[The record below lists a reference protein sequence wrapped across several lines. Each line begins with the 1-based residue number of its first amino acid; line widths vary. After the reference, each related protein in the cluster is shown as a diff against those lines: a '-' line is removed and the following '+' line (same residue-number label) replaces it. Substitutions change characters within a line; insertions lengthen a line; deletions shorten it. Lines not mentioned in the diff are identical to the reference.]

1 MILKWENSLIRVAIS
16 VEPFFSVT
24 EFTDRKSGMNLF
36 TTGTP
41 FLTAD
46 RKQCSAFRFL
56 SSVRRSDTEYELVWK
71 IDDITLTRH
80 LFFYRNAPA
89 IRWYDTMVT
98 ESDKSAMYYSDL
110 ADIHFRSPCTGARV
124 IHFFSCSDQS
134 NRRLIDKEAR
144 TGKNV
149 GAYFLANG
157 LCFYKEG
164 PMPDCQPIKGEYD
177 FFFDPAQSRL
187 EMLGLGFDNLRKGEI
202 RRANGVV
209 IGLTGDFGMQRYR
222 LERYAAYPQS
232 AASEVLSNSWPDLQ
246 FGVNEEVIMKEIH
259 AAAEAGINC
268 VFIDDGWFST
278 FMGEIDET
286 KFPNRFHTL
295 AETAKRCGVELG
307 LWCNP
312 LGLDIRHPRM
322 ALWDGAE
329 CHDTMLEPNPWN
341 WLARTDDYQQTELQ
355 GGAGSERSYSPIDL
369 MDDDAFQFMK
379 NKLSGFY
386 REYGIRHF
394 KFDLYQLTAF
404 NTLRGD
410 ANLHYE
416 KYRELLE
423 ALQREIPELVIS
435 MDVTRRNRPN
445 FDFAL
450 DFGRLFLENRGRS
463 LKDHRYYHPYM
474 ALGNLWYTLKYAP
487 AKQLEIEMMPQI
499 DDYPL
504 EYILGTT
511 IFATPL
517 YWGVIENTPPEK
529 RKQMKC
535 FFAEMAPYRKIFSGY
550 LTTAA
555 GEMPMKGTWSAII
568 SVAPD
573 SSEGFIA
580 VYRNGAET
588 SEHKFEL
595 PFGSRIETVR
605 GSTEVH
611 LENGMLNVRLPELYS
626 FALYRFQS

>member
-1 MILKWENSLIRVAIS
+1 MNLKWENSFIRVSIS
-16 VEPFFSVT
+16 LEPFFAVT
-24 EFTDRKSGMNLF
+24 EFVDRKTGTNLF
-36 TTGTP
+36 TTETP

-46 RKQCSAFRFL
+46 RKPCSAFRFL
-56 SSVRRSDTEYELVWK
+56 SSVQRSETEYTLVWK
-71 IDDITLTRH
+71 LDDITLTRH

-89 IRWYDTMVT
+89 IRWYDTMTT
-98 ESDKSAMYYSDL
+98 ESDKAAMYYSDL
-110 ADIHFRSPCTGARV
+110 ADIRFHSPCTDARV

-134 NRRLIDKEAR
+134 NRRLIDKPAHP
-144 TGKNV
+144 GKNI
-149 GAYFLANG
+149 GAYFLTNG

-177 FFFDPAQSRL
+177 FLFDPAQTRL
-187 EMLGLGFDNLRKGEI
+187 EILGLGFDNLRKGET

-222 LERYAAYPQS
+222 LERYADYPFS
-232 AASEVLSNSWPDLQ
+232 AATEVLSNSWPDLQ
-246 FGVNEEVIMKEIH
+246 FGVSEDVIMKELLT
-259 AAAEAGINC
+259 AAQSGINV

-278 FMGEIDET
+278 FMGEIDQT
-286 KFPNRFHTL
+286 KFPNQFHQL
-295 AETAKRCGVELG
+295 AETARHYGIELG

-322 ALWDGAE
+322 ELWDGAE
-329 CHDTMLEPNPWN
+329 CRDTMLEANPWN
-341 WLARTDDYQQTELQ
+341 WLARTDDFQQTELQ
-355 GGAGSERSYSPIDL
+355 GGAGSERSYSPVDL
-369 MDDDAFQFMK
+369 MTPEAFQFMK
-379 NKLSGFY
+379 NKLVGIY

-423 ALQREIPELVIS
+423 TLQKEIPELVIS

-450 DFGRLFLENRGRS
+450 DFGRLFLENRGRT

-474 ALGNLWYTLKYAP
+474 ALGNLWYTLKFAP

-511 IFATPL
+511 IFGTPL
-517 YWGVIENTPPEK
+517 YWGVIANTSPEK
-529 RKQMKC
+529 REQMKR
-535 FFAEMAPYRKIFSGY
+535 FFSEMAPYRKTFAGY

-555 GEMPMKGTWSAII
+555 GDMPMNGSWSAIL

-580 VYRNGAET
+580 VYRNGAEAP
-588 SEHKFEL
+588 EHEFEL
-595 PFGSRIETVR
+595 PFGTRIETIR
-605 GSTEVH
+605 GSAEIH
-611 LENGMLNVRLPELYS
+611 LEQGMLKVRLPELYS
-626 FALYRFQS
+626 FALYHFKS

>member
-1 MILKWENSLIRVAIS
+1 MTLKWENALIRVTIEL
-16 VEPFFSVT
+16 EPFFSIT
-24 EFTDRKSGMNLF
+24 EFIDRKTGSNLF
-36 TTGTP
+36 TTALP

-46 RKQCSAFRFL
+46 RKQCSDFRFL
-56 SSVRRSDTEYELVWK
+56 TTRQNSETEYELVWK
-71 IDDITLTRH
+71 LEDITLTRH

-89 IRWYDTMVT
+89 IRWYDTMET
-98 ESDKSAMYYSDL
+98 EHDKSAMYYSDL
-110 ADIHFRSPCTGARV
+110 ADIRFAAPCTEAKV
-124 IHFFSCSDQS
+124 INFFSCSDQS
-134 NRRLIDKEAR
+134 NRRLIEKKAQP
-144 TGKNV
+144 GKNI

-177 FFFDPAQSRL
+177 FLFDPSQKRL
-187 EMLGLGFDNLRKGEI
+187 EMLGLGFDNLHKGET

-222 LERYAAYPQS
+222 LERYATYPQS
-232 AASEVLSNSWPDLQ
+232 AATEVLSNSWPDLQ
-246 FGVNEEVIMKEIH
+246 FGVNEEVIRKELY
-259 AAAEAGINC
+259 AAAESGINC

-286 KFPNRFHTL
+286 KFPNKFHQL
-295 AETAKRCGVELG
+295 AEIAGQYGIELG

-341 WLARTDDYQQTELQ
+341 WLARTDDFHQTELQ
-355 GGAGSERSYSPIDL
+355 GGAGSERSYSPIEL
-369 MDDDAFQFMK
+369 MDQEAFQFMK
-379 NKLSGFY
+379 NKLAGFY

-404 NTLRGD
+404 NTLKGD

-423 ALQREIPELVIS
+423 ELQKEIPELVIS

-474 ALGNLWYTLKYAP
+474 ALGNLWYTLQYAP

-499 DDYPL
+499 SDYPL

-517 YWGVIENTPPEK
+517 YWGVIENTPPDR
-529 RKQMKC
+529 RKQMKR
-535 FFAEMAPYRKIFSGY
+535 FFEEMVPFRKTFASY
-550 LTTAA
+550 LTSAA
-555 GEMPMKGTWSAII
+555 GDMPMKGTWSAIL
-568 SVAPD
+568 SVSPD
-573 SSEGFIA
+573 CTDGFIA
-580 VYRNGAET
+580 VYRNGAE
-588 SEHKFEL
+588 SEDHQFEL
-595 PFGSRIETVR
+595 PFGTQIETIR
-605 GSTEVH
+605 GTGKGT
-611 LENGMLNVRLPELYS
+611 LDNRMLNVRLPELYS
-626 FALYRFQS
+626 FALYRFKA

>member
-1 MILKWENSLIRVAIS
+1 MDLKWENSFIRVEIAL
-16 VEPFFSVT
+16 EPFFSVT
-24 EFTDRKSGMNLF
+24 EFSDKKNGKNLF
-36 TTGTP
+36 ATGTP
-41 FLTAD
+41 FITAD

-56 SSVRRSDTEYELVWK
+56 SSEQLSGTEYKLTWK
-71 IDDITLTRH
+71 LADITLTRH
-80 LFFYRNAPA
+80 LFFYRNSPA
-89 IRWYDTMVT
+89 IRWYDTLAT

-110 ADIHFRSPCTGARV
+110 ADIRFATPCPQAQV
-124 IHFFSCSDQS
+124 INFFSCSDQS
-134 NRRLIDKEAR
+134 NRRLIEKEAR
-144 TGKNV
+144 TGKNT
-149 GAYFLANG
+149 GAFFLANG

-177 FFFDPAQSRL
+177 FLFDPEQAHL
-187 EMLGLGFDNLRKGEI
+187 EILGLGFDNLRKGET

-209 IGLTGDFGMQRYR
+209 IGLTRDYGMQRYR
-222 LERYAAYPQS
+222 LERYARYPES
-232 AASEVLSNSWPDLQ
+232 AATEVLSNSWPDLT
-246 FGVNEEVIMKEIH
+246 FGVDEEAISKELH
-259 AAAEAGINC
+259 AAAQSGVNC

-286 KFPNRFHTL
+286 KFPNKFHKL
-295 AETAKRCGVELG
+295 AETAKGYGIEIG

-312 LGLDIRHPRM
+312 LGLDIRDPRM
-322 ALWDGAE
+322 AMWDGAE
-329 CHDTMLEPNPWN
+329 CHDSMLEPNPWN
-341 WLARTDDYQQTELQ
+341 WLARTDDFQQTEMH

-369 MDDDAFQFMK
+369 MDSGAFLFMK
-379 NKLSGFY
+379 NKLVGFH
-386 REYGIRHF
+386 RDYGIRHF

-404 NTLRGD
+404 NTIRGD

-423 ALQREIPELVIS
+423 ALQKEIPELVIS

-463 LKDHRYYHPYM
+463 LHDHRYYHPYM
-474 ALGNLWYTLKYAP
+474 ALGNLWYTLKFAP

-499 DDYPL
+499 DDYSL
-504 EYILGTT
+504 EYILGST
-511 IFATPL
+511 IFGTPL

-529 RKQMKC
+529 RTRMKQ
-535 FFAEMAPYRKIFSGY
+535 FFADMAPYRKKFAAY

-555 GEMPMKGTWSAII
+555 GDMPMNGTWSAIL

-573 SSEGFIA
+573 YHEGFIA

-588 SEHKFEL
+588 AEHEFEL
-595 PFGSRIETVR
+595 PFGTEIQVIR
-605 GSTEVH
+605 GSGDAK
-611 LENGMLNVRLPELYS
+611 LENGRLNVNLPEKYS
-626 FALYRFQS
+626 FALYRFN

>member
-1 MILKWENSLIRVAIS
+1 MNLKWENSFIRVSIALD
-16 VEPFFSVT
+16 PFFAVT
-24 EFTDRKSGMNLF
+24 EFIDRKTGTNLF

-46 RKQCSAFRFL
+46 RKPCAAFRFL
-56 SSVRRSDTEYELVWK
+56 SSVQRSETEYELVWK
-71 IDDITLTRH
+71 LEDITLTRH

-89 IRWYDTMVT
+89 IRWYDTMKT
-98 ESDKSAMYYSDL
+98 GSDKSAMYYSDL
-110 ADIHFRSPCTGARV
+110 ADIRFSAPCREGRV
-124 IHFFSCSDQS
+124 VHFFSCSDQS
-134 NRRLIDKEAR
+134 NRRLIDRQAKP
-144 TGKNV
+144 GKNV

-177 FFFDPAQSRL
+177 FLFDPDQARL
-187 EMLGLGFDNLRKGEI
+187 EILGLGFDNLRKGET

-222 LERYAAYPQS
+222 LERYAGYPLS
-232 AASEVLSNSWPDLQ
+232 AATEVLSNSWPDLQ

-259 AAAEAGINC
+259 AAAESGINC

-286 KFPNRFHTL
+286 KFPNKFHAL
-295 AETAKRCGVELG
+295 AESAGRCGVELG

-322 ALWDGAE
+322 KLWDGAE
-329 CHDTMLEPNPWN
+329 CHDTMLETNPWN
-341 WLARTDDYQQTELQ
+341 WLARTDDFHQTELQ
-355 GGAGSERSYSPIDL
+355 GGADSERSYSPIEL
-369 MDDDAFQFMK
+369 MDNDAFQFMK
-379 NKLSGFY
+379 NKLTGFH

-423 ALQREIPELVIS
+423 ALQKEIPELVIS

-463 LKDHRYYHPYM
+463 IKDHRYYHPWM
-474 ALGNLWYTLKYAP
+474 ALGNLWYTLQYAP

-511 IFATPL
+511 LFGTPL
-517 YWGVIENTPPEK
+517 YWGVIENTSPEK
-529 RKQMKC
+529 REQMKR
-535 FFAEMAPYRKIFSGY
+535 FFAEMAPFRKTFAGY

-555 GEMPMKGTWSAII
+555 GEMPMNGTWSGIL

-573 SSEGFIA
+573 SSEGFLA
-580 VYRNGAET
+580 VYRNGAEAE
-588 SEHKFEL
+588 EHEFEL
-595 PFGSRIETVR
+595 PFGTRAGTIR
-605 GSTEVH
+605 GSGEIR
-611 LENGMLNVRLPELYS
+611 LENRILKVRLPELYS
-626 FALYRFQS
+626 FALYHFQP